1 MDTHNDKRIVR
12 FIPNGLTF
20 ARLVLTLIFLAMV
33 LYAPSLPEEKPANFL
48 LVAFILFV
56 IAGVTDI
63 IDGKVAR
70 MFNVTSKFGRMVD
83 PLADKILVCGT
94 FICFAVVKQPTL
106 AHIFEPTAVAVIRWL
121 VVVIII
127 ARELVV
133 TILRHLAEARG
144 VNFAATVSGKIK
156 MFIQSFAIGTVLIKW
171 AYVSRAWGD
180 WFTVIAFLIMIIS
193 TVVSGIQSL
202 KRPIKQ
208 VG

>member
-1 MDTHNDKRIVR
+1 MDTHNDKRMVR

-33 LYAPSLPEEKPANFL
+33 LYAPGLPQEKLPDFL

-70 MFNVTSKFGRMVD
+70 MFDVASKFGRMVD
-83 PLADKILVCGT
+83 PLADKILVCGA
-94 FICFAVVKQPTL
+94 FVCFAIVKQPTL
-106 AHIFEPTAVAVIRWL
+106 VHIFEPTTVAVIRWL

-156 MFIQSFAIGTVLIKW
+156 MFIQSFAIGTVVMKW

-180 WFTVIAFLIMIIS
+180 WFTVIAFLIMIVS

-202 KRPIKQ
+202 KRPIK
-208 VG
+208 